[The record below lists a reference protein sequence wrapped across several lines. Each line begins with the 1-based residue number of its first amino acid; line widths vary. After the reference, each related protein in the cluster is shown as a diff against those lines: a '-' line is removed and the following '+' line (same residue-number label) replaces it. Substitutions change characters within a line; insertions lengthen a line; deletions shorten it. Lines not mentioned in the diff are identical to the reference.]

1 MTLAETLK
9 GLMWWRHDGP
19 ERCPAEDDELD
30 ALREQKAVA
39 DQRYVNGVEALR
51 TLNRDREDVIR
62 LRANSRQQLETAH
75 ELRRELKSEPGL

>member
-19 ERCPAEDDELD
+19 ERCPADDELD

-39 DQRYVNGVEALR
+39 DQRHANGVEALR